1 MYAHRIEMSANTIFA
16 RYSWLGYSLCLY
28 NSMANYLFTNC
39 SNISTLNGN
48 EKFKHAQ

>member
-1 MYAHRIEMSANTIFA
+1 MYAQRVKMTVNTTFA

-28 NSMANYLFTNC
+28 NSMANYLLTNC